1 MRLRSLLFLGFAL
14 VALTPLMVAA
24 PLASRQVEATFAREL
39 STRADA
45 ALALAA
51 AERDRLE
58 AEVVT
63 AVVAVA
69 ADPGTE
75 ALASALEAG
84 TPPAAD
90 AMRVIAE
97 GRPLSVLV
105 LRDAAGVT
113 RSSAFL
119 PARVGDVEPGL
130 GGVSTGGKAAVV
142 AVEVQRPD
150 GIELRPGLLA
160 ARRVEAGGG
169 TAAVVGGQVL
179 DDGLVQRLSALT
191 GARVELLGSGLTGA
205 AAGDAQ
211 GQVALRTLPLGV
223 AELRLSVGSAVLD
236 ETRRAL
242 FRALLAAAGLGLLL
256 ALGAGLWLSRV
267 ITRPVEALTVGA
279 REVAAGALDTQ
290 VRARGSGEVRVLVE
304 AFNQMTA
311 DLGRARRALVAAERA
326 AAWEG
331 VARSLA
337 HELRNPLTPLRMS
350 LETLL
355 AARASG
361 HARFDQLFAESA
373 PAMLEEV
380 ERLRR
385 TIDAFARFARLPA
398 AQLASLELTAW
409 TAQAL
414 AVHTGHPRL
423 ALRWE
428 PGSSL
433 EVHGDRDQLSQL
445 LHNLLKNAEEAM
457 PGGGEVT
464 VRTARDG
471 GWALLEV
478 ADRGPGVPLPE
489 RAHILEPGV
498 TSKAEG
504 SGLGLAIA
512 ARIAQGHGG
521 ALEVDD
527 GPGGG
532 ALFRLRLPL
541 AATRGP
547 EWPSAPP
554 GRP

>member
-1 MRLRSLLFLGFAL
+1 

-24 PLASRQVEATFAREL
+24 PLASRQVEDTFAREL
-39 STRADA
+39 ATRADA
-45 ALALAA
+45 ALTLAI

-63 AVVAVA
+63 AVEA
-69 ADPGTE
+69 AALDPGTE
-75 ALASALEAG
+75 ALASTLETGVA
-84 TPPAAD
+84 PPAD
-90 AMRVIAE
+90 GMRAIAE
-97 GRPLSVLV
+97 GRPFSVLV
-105 LRDAAGVT
+105 LRDGAGVT

-130 GGVSTGGKAAVV
+130 GGVTSGAAPAVV

-150 GIELRPGLLA
+150 GIELRPGLVA

-169 TAAVVGGQVL
+169 ATSVVGGQVL
-179 DDGLVQRLSALT
+179 DDALVRRLSALT
-191 GARVELLGSGLTGA
+191 GARVELSGTGLTAA
-205 AAGDAQ
+205 AAGEAR
-211 GQVALRTLPLGV
+211 GQVVVRTLPLGV

-256 ALGAGLWLSRV
+256 ALGGGLWLARA
-267 ITRPVEALTVGA
+267 ITRPVEALPVGA

-290 VRARGSGEVRVLVE
+290 VQARGSGEVRVLVE

-355 AARASG
+355 AARAAG

-398 AQLASLELTAW
+398 AVLGPLELTAW

-414 AVHTGHPRL
+414 ALHGGHARL
-423 ALRWE
+423 SVRWE
-428 PGSSL
+428 PGPEL
-433 EVHGDRDQLSQL
+433 EVRGDRDQLAQL

-457 PGGGEVT
+457 PGGGQVT
-464 VRTARDG
+464 VRTPDGARAPSRSRIGVRACRPPSALSSSPASHQDG
-471 GWALLEV
+471 GLGA
-478 ADRGPGVPLPE
+478 
-489 RAHILEPGV
+489 
-498 TSKAEG
+498 
-504 SGLGLAIA
+504 GLASGRGA
-512 ARIAQGHGG
+512 GPRR

-527 GPGGG
+527 ARGGRSSASGCRSWGGPRG
-532 ALFRLRLPL
+532 A
-541 AATRGP
+541 
-547 EWPSAPP
+547 
-554 GRP
+554 